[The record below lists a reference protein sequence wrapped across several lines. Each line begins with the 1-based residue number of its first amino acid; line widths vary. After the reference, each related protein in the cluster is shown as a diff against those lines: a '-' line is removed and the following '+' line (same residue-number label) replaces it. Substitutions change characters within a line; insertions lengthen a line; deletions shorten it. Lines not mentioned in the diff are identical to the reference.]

1 MRYAVS
7 NWIYGDEPLERT
19 FSRLRRFGYDGIE
32 IKGEPDLYGPAEV
45 RRLSREYGIPVTS
58 IAGWVPWPTDSRDL
72 AHADPVVRERAVAYF
87 SRCVDF
93 ASEVGAEIVIVVP
106 ASVPRLAPMG
116 FSDDPEAWPQLVEAE
131 WRLAVESVRRAA
143 DYAQHRGVTLAIE
156 PINRFETFL
165 VTTATQALQFLDQ
178 VGSAAVKI
186 HLDTFH
192 MNIEEA
198 DPAAAIRQ
206 VGSRLA
212 SMHVSDSNRLAVGE
226 GHTDFRALLSALEEV
241 EFSGPLVLEPLP
253 PVPNAFVAARLQRLA
268 DLRDTYAEVSLQRLK
283 ELERSLRS
291 RYPRPRG
298 SSRRV

>member
-7 NWIYGDEPLERT
+7 NWIYGDEQLERT
-19 FSRLRRFGYDGIE
+19 FGRLRRFGYDGIE
-32 IKGEPDLYGPAEV
+32 IKGEPDDYDPAEV

-72 AHADPVVRERAVAYF
+72 AHVDPAVRNRAVGYF
-87 SRCVDF
+87 CRCVDF
-93 ASEVGAEIVIVVP
+93 ASAVGAEVVIVVP
-106 ASVPRLAPMG
+106 AAVPRLAPVG
-116 FSDDPEAWPQLVEAE
+116 FADDPEVWPRLVEAE

-143 DYAQHRGVTLAIE
+143 DYAQRRGVTLAIE

-165 VTTATQALQFLDQ
+165 VTTAAQALQFLDQ
-178 VGSAAVKI
+178 VGSQAVKI

-206 VGSRLA
+206 AGSRLA
-212 SMHVSDSNRLAVGE
+212 SMHVSDSNRLAVGD
-226 GHTDFRALLSALEEV
+226 GHTDFRALLSALGEV
-241 EFSGPLVLEPLP
+241 GFGGPLVLEPLP

-268 DLRDTYAEVSLQRLK
+268 GLRDTYAEVSLRRLK
-283 ELERSLRS
+283 ELERSLRQS
-291 RYPRPRG
+291 A
-298 SSRRV
+298 S

>member
-19 FSRLRRFGYDGIE
+19 FSQLRRFGYDGVE
-32 IKGEPDLYGPAEV
+32 IKGEPDYYNPVEV

-58 IAGWVPWPTDSRDL
+58 IAGWVPWPTESRDL
-72 AHADPVVRERAVAYF
+72 AHPDPLVRERAVVYF

-93 ASEVGAEIVIVVP
+93 AFAVGAEIVIVVP
-106 ASVPRLAPMG
+106 AAVPRLVPMG
-116 FSDDPEAWPQLVEAE
+116 FSDDPEVWPQLVEAE
-131 WRLAVESVRRAA
+131 WRLAVESVQRAA
-143 DYAQHRGVTLAIE
+143 DYARRRRVTLAIE
-156 PINRFETFL
+156 PVNRFETFL
-165 VTTATQALQFLDQ
+165 VTTAAQALQFLDQ

-198 DPAAAIRQ
+198 DPAGTIRL

-226 GHTDFRALLSALEEV
+226 GHTDFRALLRALGEV
-241 EFSGPLVLEPLP
+241 GFGGPLVLEPLP

-268 DLRDTYAEVSLQRLK
+268 DLRDTYAEVSLKRLK
-283 ELERSLRS
+283 ELERLLRQPAS
-291 RYPRPRG
+291 
-298 SSRRV
+298 